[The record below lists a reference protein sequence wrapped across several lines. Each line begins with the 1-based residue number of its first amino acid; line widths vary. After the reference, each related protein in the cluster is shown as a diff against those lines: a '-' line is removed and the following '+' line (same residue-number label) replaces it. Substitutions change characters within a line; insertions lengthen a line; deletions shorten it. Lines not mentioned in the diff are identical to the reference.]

1 MTKFIISYLGGDHPT
16 TPEEGQ
22 KHFQKYK
29 EWMGSLGSAIVSP
42 ANPFKNTHV
51 IKPDGTVNAGSE
63 SQMSG
68 YTVIE
73 AESMEAA
80 LALCKDCPFL
90 EINGTLEV
98 SELAQMNM

>member
-1 MTKFIISYLGGDHPT
+1 MAKFVISYLGGEHPT

-29 EWMGSLGSAIVSP
+29 EWMTSLGPAIVSP

-51 IKPDGTVNAGSE
+51 INPDGSVSQGSQ

-68 YTVIE
+68 YTIIQAETIE
-73 AESMEAA
+73 EA

-90 EINGTLEV
+90 EIKGTLEV
-98 SELAQMNM
+98 SELAEMNM